1 MFILNIHFQDL
12 FFSYVSCVP
21 LYRKGELQIK
31 KIKKMK
37 HGALPFLFFLNKF
50 MNLLYILNFTVPFTT
65 IKNNLK
71 EKNQFKNITTIKYL
85 RIHKNRH
92 FNIKLIFNRHIQQLR
107 WVEFDKAIRANREL
121 ASNKLVVILVMN
133 EKSL

>member
-1 MFILNIHFQDL
+1 
-12 FFSYVSCVP
+12 
-21 LYRKGELQIK
+21 
-31 KIKKMK
+31 
-37 HGALPFLFFLNKF
+37 

-71 EKNQFKNITTIKYL
+71 EKNQFKNITTIKYV

-92 FNIKLIFNRHIQQLR
+92 FNIKLIFNRLR

>member
-1 MFILNIHFQDL
+1 
-12 FFSYVSCVP
+12 
-21 LYRKGELQIK
+21 
-31 KIKKMK
+31 MK
-37 HGALPFLFFLNKF
+37 HGALPFLFFLNEF

-107 WVEFDKAIRANREL
+107 WVEFDKAIRANRAL